1 MGKLPRATRIEII
14 DHLKALLGDEAEI
27 VTFQVSESLLRGK
40 TRAALK
46 ILKDLDRSIGGI
58 GIYCRKPDEKLPS
71 VRELASMIRINPNT
85 IQKAYKYLEED
96 NYIYTVKGVGNFVK
110 DADELKNLYI
120 KNVKDELYKV
130 LNSLKELGLRDE
142 RIIDIVKEA
151 LTGTKGGHNVNH
163 K

>member
-1 MGKLPRATRIEII
+1 MIGGVKLIRIDNDNPKAIYEQIYDEII
-14 DHLKALLGDEAEI
+14 RLIFSK
-27 VTFQVSESLLRGK
+27 SL
-40 TRAALK
+40 
-46 ILKDLDRSIGGI
+46 
-58 GIYCRKPDEKLPS
+58 KPDEKLPS

-110 DADELKNLYI
+110 DADELRNLRI

-130 LNSLKELGLRDE
+130 LNSLKELGIREE
-142 RIIDIVKEA
+142 RIIELVKETLA
-151 LTGTKGGHNVNH
+151 STKGGINVNN

>member
-1 MGKLPRATRIEII
+1 MIGGVILIRIDNDNPKAIYEQIYDEII
-14 DHLKALLGDEAEI
+14 RLIFTK
-27 VTFQVSESLLRGK
+27 SL
-40 TRAALK
+40 
-46 ILKDLDRSIGGI
+46 
-58 GIYCRKPDEKLPS
+58 KPDEKLPS

-142 RIIDIVKEA
+142 RIIEVVKET
-151 LTGTKGGHNVNH
+151 LTGIKGGSNVNN